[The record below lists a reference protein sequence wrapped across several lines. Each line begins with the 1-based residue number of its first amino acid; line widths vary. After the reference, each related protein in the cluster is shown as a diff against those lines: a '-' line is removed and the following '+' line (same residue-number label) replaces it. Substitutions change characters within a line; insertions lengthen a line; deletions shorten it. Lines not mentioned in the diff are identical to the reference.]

1 MGRILG
7 IDFGEKRLGLALSDE
22 SHTLASPLAVY
33 ERTDCERDLQF
44 LRDLVAQY
52 RITEIVLGLPVN
64 MDGSL
69 GPKAEQALEFK
80 RLLEEHLKLP
90 VSTFDERLTTV
101 EAERVLLQANLS
113 RKKRKAKRDTL
124 AAVLILQGYLLT
136 KSSSVQDQAGIT

>member
-1 MGRILG
+1 MSRILG

-22 SHTLASPLAVY
+22 SRTLASPLDVY
-33 ERTDCERDLQF
+33 ERTDRERDLEF
-44 LRDLVAQY
+44 LRNLVAQY
-52 RITEIVLGLPVN
+52 QITEIVLGLPVN

-69 GPKAEQALEFK
+69 GPKAEQVLEFK

-124 AAVLILQGYLLT
+124 AAVLILQGYLQAR
-136 KSSSVQDQAGIT
+136 VQPS